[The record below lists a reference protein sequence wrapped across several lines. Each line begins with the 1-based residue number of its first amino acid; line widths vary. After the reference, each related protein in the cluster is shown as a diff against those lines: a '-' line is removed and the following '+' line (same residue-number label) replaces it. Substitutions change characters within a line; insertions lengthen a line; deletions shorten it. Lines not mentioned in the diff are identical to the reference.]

1 MRRADQFT
9 ASCSTYHF
17 SGWPRFIASIR
28 KNAIQMLKT
37 NAEAKLEEFVPLD
50 RKTLSPVVAKYTRIA
65 PFAIPKG
72 QKPTNDHMF
81 NLQAPTTRDS
91 ALRIV
96 RACQVAKPILLE
108 GSLGVDESRHSFGRR
123 SRASLISYKSVTSDG
138 YHRPVWF
145 RSTVEGSGPGE
156 FTWRDAELLKAMQEA
171 HWVLWTT

>member
-1 MRRADQFT
+1 MTFLDGLGSLPQL
-9 ASCSTYHF
+9 ASYS
-17 SGWPRFIASIR
+17 
-28 KNAIQMLKT
+28 KDAIQKLKAD
-37 NAEAKLEEFVPLD
+37 AEAKLEELVPLD
-50 RKTLSPVVAKYTRIA
+50 HKTLSPIPAQEDSSKYTRIG

-81 NLQAPTTRDS
+81 NLQAPTTRDN